1 MVPETTA
8 VRPEARIH
16 ALLPWRPEP
25 RAVQLAQALL
35 QQIQADNVVLFGSRA
50 RGDWKP
56 HSDIDLLIVQAPASE
71 WAYIREK
78 AHTLAK
84 SIFGQLMDVD
94 LVHRTHRECRIQIKH
109 SVNGIAAVA
118 LREGVAV
125 EPYPTPLNEPEPE
138 PEPEPDLTEYGETRL
153 RIEDANDNY
162 DSMQYLLAGGRESD
176 SVAAHAHQTLEHAL
190 KALISAQ
197 RNPYPYSHNLDEL
210 RQSAGLDPLSMAS
223 DLAQLDQYAGGDA
236 YRMAANPISNFAAMA
251 NAVTDDLIR
260 IYAQIERLIDLDAWT
275 IQPPGTPHPIQPI
288 HR

>member
-1 MVPETTA
+1 MAPETTA
-8 VRPEARIH
+8 VHPETKVH
-16 ALLPWRPEP
+16 DLLPWHPDP
-25 RAVQLAQALL
+25 RAVQLAQVLL
-35 QQIQADNVVLFGSRA
+35 QQVQADNVVIFGSRA

-56 HSDIDLLIVQAPASE
+56 YSDIDLLIVQAPASE

-78 AHTLAK
+78 AHMLAK

-125 EPYPTPLNEPEPE
+125 EPYPTPLNEPK
-138 PEPEPDLTEYGETRL
+138 PEPDLTEYGETRL

-162 DSMQYLLAGGRESD
+162 DSMQFLLAGGRESD

-197 RNPYPYSHNLDEL
+197 RNPYPYSRNLDEL

-223 DLAQLDQYAGGDA
+223 DLAQLDQDAGGDA

-275 IQPPGTPHPIQPI
+275 LQPPGTPHPIQPI

>member
-1 MVPETTA
+1 MAPETTA
-8 VRPEARIH
+8 VHPETKAH
-16 ALLPWRPEP
+16 APLPWRPDP

-35 QQIQADNVVLFGSRA
+35 QQVPADNVVIFGSRA

-56 HSDIDLLIVQAPASE
+56 YSDIDLLIVQAPASE
-71 WAYIREK
+71 WAYIREQ

-94 LVHRTHRECRIQIKH
+94 LVHRTHRECRIQIKR

-118 LREGVAV
+118 LREGIAV
-125 EPYPTPLNEPEPE
+125 EPYPTPLNEPES
-138 PEPEPDLTEYGETRL
+138 EPEPDLTEHGETRL

-197 RNPYPYSHNLDEL
+197 RNPYPYSRNLDEL

-223 DLAQLDQYAGGDA
+223 DLAQLDPYAGGDA

-260 IYAQIERLIDLDAWT
+260 IYAQIERWIDLDAWT